1 VRALACLAACLLFVA
16 SPARAFDEVTTPFPG
31 GTLKHHVDGGQDLW
45 VLRLDLCA
53 PGVSVRGTAEGERG
67 RTVSRF
73 AADVGAQAAINGDF
87 FNLDGSFWPDGPA
100 GHDAAIW
107 GGMNHTYVAPI
118 SFGSAHVDF
127 PLHDLEGPTPPW
139 AREVVSGHPTLLH
152 RGALVGSPGDP
163 LCTNRNPRTV
173 LGLTEDH
180 RTLIVMVVDGRRA
193 GAAGMTCEELAYVMA
208 LEGAFDAVALDG
220 GGSSTMVVNGA
231 VRNRPS
237 DGRERTVGN
246 HLAFFA
252 TGSGAAPHCPDYID
266 PVCRGDRNF
275 QACEGSVVTSCSE
288 GAPVLAGDCGFFGA
302 SCSTEGGL
310 AHCVHPYCT
319 MNLEGGEQGSFC
331 LDGTRIGTCEFG
343 RFSEGDCG
351 AFGATCSE
359 AGPPRQAHCVHFLCN
374 TELGAEDGAFC
385 RDASTLG
392 VCALGAYTERMCA
405 EGCAEAAGAA
415 RCGEDPADAGPPP
428 IDVGAGLDGGPS
440 DAPDG
445 GLADRSGAIVGSCA
459 CRAGPRTTATP
470 AALLV
475 LPALLALRRRRT
487 RGVDAA
493 QEPEDRLAKVR
504 WPA

>member
-1 VRALACLAACLLFVA
+1 MRALVCLAALLLVA
-16 SPARAFDEVTTPFPG
+16 SPAQAFDEITTPFPG
-31 GTLKHHVDGGQDLW
+31 GTLKHHVEGGQDLW

-53 PGVSVRGTAEGERG
+53 AGVSVRGTAEGERG

-73 AADVGAQAAINGDF
+73 AADVGAEAAINGDF

-100 GHDAAIW
+100 GHDGAIW
-107 GGMNHTYVAPI
+107 GGTNHTYVAPI

-193 GAAGMTCEELAYVMA
+193 GAAGMTCDEMAYVMA

-231 VRNRPS
+231 VMNRPS
-237 DGRERTVGN
+237 DGRERTVGT

-252 TGSGAAPHCPDYID
+252 TGGGAAPHCPDYID

-275 QACEGSVVTSCSE
+275 QGCEGSVVTSCSE

-302 SCSTEGGL
+302 GCSTEGGL
-310 AHCVHPYCT
+310 AHCVHPYCP

-331 LDGTRIGTCEFG
+331 LDETRIGTCELG

-385 RDASTLG
+385 RDSATLG
-392 VCALGAYTERMCA
+392 VCTLGAYTERACA
-405 EGCAEAAGAA
+405 EGCAEAGGAA
-415 RCGEDPADAGPPP
+415 RCGEDPPDAGPPP

-487 RGVDAA
+487 RGGDPPQGRSPGSTKAG
-493 QEPEDRLAKVR
+493 
-504 WPA
+504 